1 MVNFQA
7 QEILFKTVGGIWRYC
22 AVVRYSGNLLMLM
35 SKCCFIS
42 FHLIP
47 QITPFWILLALA
59 SPKHEGIRQSGA
71 FSLRLSHRTVHRSQ
85 VHDAFQAAARPL
97 YSVAWPK
104 GYGFT
109 IPQFLGCSIFSET
122 RKYHVFFDVFLLH
135 LLLYPILSQ
144 YIHVHSAGFPCHS
157 YVRGMQ
163 NARHRAACSGSKEHE
178 RWGSG

>member
-1 MVNFQA
+1 M
-7 QEILFKTVGGIWRYC
+7 
-22 AVVRYSGNLLMLM
+22 VRYSGNLLILM

-47 QITPFWILLALA
+47 QITPFWILLAFA
-59 SPKHEGIRQSGA
+59 SPKHEGIR
-71 FSLRLSHRTVHRSQ
+71 RSQ

-97 YSVAWPK
+97 YSAAWPK
-104 GYGFT
+104 GYGFI

-135 LLLYPILSQ
+135 PLVISDFIPIYPRSKR
-144 YIHVHSAGFPCHS
+144 AGFPFH
-157 YVRGMQ
+157 YVRGVQ

-178 RWGSG
+178 RWGWG